1 MGNKEQELST
11 FFLAFIGQQ
20 VTITVT
26 LTSVVN
32 FTDENGNTVETMPVF
47 YEGILLDHD
56 DEYYYLGS
64 TPNEIT
70 QAVKKKQVVHI
81 IVMEQKD
88 IYEEILDSMPK
99 PDKKE
104 DVN

>member
-1 MGNKEQELST
+1 MVNKEQELST

-26 LTSVVN
+26 STSVVN
-32 FTDENGNTVETMPVF
+32 FADENGNTVETMPVF

-81 IVMEQKD
+81 MVMEQKD

-99 PDKKE
+99 PGKKE